1 MKRGFFL
8 PGRPGTVLALATL
21 VLMPLGATAQS
32 REPALRAG
40 SDTTYRDD
48 RAACLRESEPQARS
62 DCLREVAAAQAS
74 RRAARPRVD
83 ESPEALAR
91 NALQRCQAFS
101 GERRTLCERLAR
113 GEGEV
118 SGSVDSG
125 GLLRRLE
132 TVEPAPA
139 APPPSV
145 VPLAPGVTVP
155 APPPAPPAGAP
166 VPPATPLSPAAP
178 PEPPPR

>member
-32 REPALRAG
+32 REPAHRAG
-40 SDTTYRDD
+40 SDATYRDD

-178 PEPPPR
+178 LEPAPR

>member
-8 PGRPGTVLALATL
+8 PGRPGTALALATL

-62 DCLREVAAAQAS
+62 DCLREVAAARAS
-74 RRAARPRVD
+74 RRGARPRVD

-132 TVEPAPA
+132 TVEA
-139 APPPSV
+139 APPPSM

-155 APPPAPPAGAP
+155 APAPAPPAGAP
-166 VPPATPLSPAAP
+166 VPPATPLSPAAA
-178 PEPPPR
+178 PEPAPR